1 MSESRGPNDAQPT
14 FPGANPPAVGGA
26 APPGASGRPA
36 APPPAGGVPGR
47 PAAGR
52 PAGQG
57 LTLLALGVAGLA
69 LLLAFGSAIF
79 AWRAI
84 DQAKDAKEIAL
95 KPGAAAGTPVIGGSN
110 GGDPTNAAPTS
121 ADSAAPQ
128 DTPRS
133 PGEKPPLDARTD
145 YQARY
150 EKESLI
156 LKADCANSMYADVDV
171 PRAQNDS
178 NGADFRFTRGCGNE
192 ASTLRLEDGVE
203 GTDVATSGMR
213 PQECADKIR
222 TALIGEDQP
231 IPVRKG
237 TAICITTDYGDA
249 KAHGRPWRMALIEVV
264 GVANDGATTV
274 QVTGWDIPDA

>member
-14 FPGANPPAVGGA
+14 FPGASPPPAGAA
-26 APPGASGRPA
+26 APPGP
-36 APPPAGGVPGR
+36 GVPGR
-47 PAAGR
+47 PAASPPAGGVSGRPAAAPR

-69 LLLAFGSAIF
+69 LLLAFGSAVF

-84 DQAKDAKEIAL
+84 DQAEDAKAIAL
-95 KPGAAAGTPVIGGSN
+95 QPGAAAGPSATGGQPATS
-110 GGDPTNAAPTS
+110 APTS
-121 ADSAAPQ
+121 ADSATPE

-133 PGEKPPLDARTD
+133 PGEAPALDARTN
-145 YQARY
+145 YRPRY
-150 EKESLI
+150 EKESLV
-156 LKADCANSMYADVDV
+156 LKANCADSMYADVDEA
-171 PRAQNDS
+171 RAQNDS
-178 NGADFRFTRGCGNE
+178 NGADIRFTRGCGNE
-192 ASTLRLEDGVE
+192 PSTLRLEDGVE

-222 TALIGEDQP
+222 TALIAENQAV
-231 IPVRKG
+231 PVRKG

-264 GVANDGATTV
+264 GVANDGAATL

>member
-14 FPGANPPAVGGA
+14 FPGANPPAAGGA
-26 APPGASGRPA
+26 APPGAPGRPA

-47 PAAGR
+47 PASAR

-95 KPGAAAGTPVIGGSN
+95 RPAAAGTAATGGPD
-110 GGDPTNAAPTS
+110 GGQPTTSAPTETES
-121 ADSAAPQ
+121 TAPD
-128 DTPRS
+128 DTPQS
-133 PGEKPPLDARTD
+133 PGEAPALNERTV
-145 YQARY
+145 YRPRY
-150 EKESLI
+150 EKEPL
-156 LKADCANSMYADVDV
+156 LVKASCSYSMYADLDE
-171 PRAQNDS
+171 PRAKNDED
-178 NGADFRFTRGCGNE
+178 GADVRFTMGCGND

-203 GTDVATSGMR
+203 GTDAASAGMT

-222 TALIGEDQP
+222 TAPISDNQP
-231 IPVRKG
+231 VPVRKG

-264 GVANDGATTV
+264 AVANSGAATL